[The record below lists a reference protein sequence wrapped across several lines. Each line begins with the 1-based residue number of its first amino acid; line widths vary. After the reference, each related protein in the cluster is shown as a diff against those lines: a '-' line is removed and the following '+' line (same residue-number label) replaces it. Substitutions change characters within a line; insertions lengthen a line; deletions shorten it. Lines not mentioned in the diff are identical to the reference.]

1 VHMLQAGH
9 NLRGL
14 REELG
19 LTMRDVETATERIA
33 AKHGND
39 EFLIVPSRL
48 SEIETKGVV
57 PSVYRLYS
65 LTVIYRRELRELLSW
80 YGVELDWVATDL
92 ELITPPRSHVSHALA
107 NLSNVQ
113 LPIRLDPSFDPRRT
127 VNFGR
132 MVEKWG
138 FVPISHLAQ
147 LAALKLTYGYIGSED
162 WTMYPLIPPGSFVQV
177 DETKNKVAE
186 GHWRSEYERPIYF
199 VETREGHT
207 CCWCALSGE
216 NIILQ
221 PHPLSPTAA
230 RVLAYPQEAE
240 VIGQVVGLA
249 MKLGDWRAVEP
260 AADSKAPEA
269 LN

>member
-1 VHMLQAGH
+1 MLLAGQ

-33 AKHGND
+33 VKHSND

-48 SEIETKGVV
+48 SEIETKGVI
-57 PSVYRLYS
+57 PSIYRLYS
-65 LTVIYRRELRELLSW
+65 LAVIYRRELRELLSW
-80 YGVELDWVATDL
+80 YGVDLDWIATDV
-92 ELITPPRSHVSHALA
+92 ELIAPPRSHLSQALS
-107 NLSNVQ
+107 NLSSVQ

-127 VNFGR
+127 ANFGR

-138 FVPISHLAQ
+138 LVPVSQLAQ
-147 LAALKLTYGYIGSED
+147 LAAFQFTYGYIGSED
-162 WTMYPLIPPGSFVQV
+162 WTMFPLIPPGSFVQV
-177 DETKNKVAE
+177 DEKKNKVAE

-199 VETREGHT
+199 VETRNGHT
-207 CCWCALSGE
+207 CCWCSMSGE

-221 PHPLSPTAA
+221 PHPLSPAAA

-240 VIGQVVGLA
+240 IIGQVVGLA
-249 MKLGDWRAVEP
+249 MKLGDWHPIGP
-260 AADSKAPEA
+260 AANSKEPEA